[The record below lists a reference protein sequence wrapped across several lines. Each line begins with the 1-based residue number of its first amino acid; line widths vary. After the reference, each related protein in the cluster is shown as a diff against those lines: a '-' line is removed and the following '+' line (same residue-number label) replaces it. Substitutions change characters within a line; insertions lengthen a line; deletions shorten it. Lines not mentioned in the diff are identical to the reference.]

1 MDGNSKSKNR
11 ESRTHRARRA
21 KNSGSRTYSSSDEDF
36 HSDDNLRPYEEV
48 KIAHH
53 DKKLS
58 GLVRYSRYT
67 GWPAGAAPPSVMA
80 YGACPLQQCNA
91 DQSPTMAP
99 DDMADFY
106 NYASAGSDGD
116 IETDYGISSS
126 HPRFSHRQKST
137 NASHHHIDSES
148 SSLSSSAGLASSHL
162 KDANVCAKLS
172 DSDGTDQETA
182 TIHYGHAGT
191 LQLPPPSLP
200 PPPPPPPIEDIPQR
214 SPVASTRRKSFG
226 PSQRGNYSEVEN
238 TCRRCNYS
246 EGEGDFEQHYLVQTT
261 SSNVFLPPDAQPRF
275 PRTVPPARQGSVG
288 QGQYQQVSGSDY
300 PRHFQNGD
308 PNAMNQATLDRHTYT
323 FPQFAATATTVTTYP
338 PPPQDYTV
346 CYSKFSNASHRVKK
360 QLKQRCSWKCMA
372 LLLLIISVAL
382 LACVAYFAAMLVF
395 EEKERV
401 ANDASPQYIDGAFN
415 TSRGSGGGYSTAGG
429 GSRGSSSTTALPSP
443 SIVHLGQLQQL
454 KIPPKSFWQ
463 SKFEQLDPGFIKINF
478 TIPDHAVLGIYGR
491 KNLPPTHVQFEFFE
505 IFSGSRLV
513 KRSLSWRDS
522 PGKNTAII
530 QYLTAGVWYFA
541 IYNDNNK
548 PQKVAFVTNVKGH
561 LDTNCL
567 HDCYHHGECKNKRC
581 ICYPGYSG
589 KYCGQNTCPV
599 LCNGNGYYNEGLC
612 QCHPGWKGQECEI
625 PANACEVPDCNGNG
639 ECVHGQCI
647 CNNGYKGPD
656 CSVLDCINNCS
667 SNGLCSLGR
676 CICFQGYKGPSCNQ
690 QDIINLEHLCSKD
703 CSGHGTYNI
712 KTDQCNCDW
721 HFTGEK
727 CETEVCLLDCFHG
740 YCENKECV
748 CHNGWTGP
756 LCDMLACD
764 PRCDS
769 HGFCNN
775 GTCICKTG
783 WNGKHCTLDGCPGEC
798 NGNGDCQKYLEGWK
812 CSCNKGWKGKACDI
826 AIESA
831 CEDRV
836 DNDKDGLRDCQDP
849 DCCDSRVCKGDSNCK
864 TSPDPLDILLRK
876 QSTSTTASF
885 FEKMKFLIENN
896 SVQTYATRHAFNESQ
911 VSVISGSVL
920 TRDGS
925 SLIGVR
931 VGVVTQPLYGYT
943 FTRAGGRFDI
953 LVNGGGSVTLQF
965 NREPF
970 PAQSASVLVPWNQI
984 ITMDTVI
991 MTLEDDDWIA
1001 PNPILCNVEHQY
1013 YLLRPVVL
1021 STWQHTQLGACPEK
1035 TTIIPESQV
1044 LQESLSIPHTNV
1056 HLVYHSSESAGY
1068 MSVILIQMTPSR
1080 IPESLAVVHL
1090 RVSVEGI
1097 VMEKVF
1103 EADPNLKYTFSWNR
1117 RNVYRQKVYGIVT
1130 ARVFVGYQYQN
1141 CHYIFWEARS
1151 TTMSGYDLTSSE
1163 IGGWNLDIHHTYNF
1177 QEGILHK
1184 GDGTNIYLKEKPK
1197 KLVNILGNGSR
1208 RKLLG
1213 DNSDGKAL
1221 DKQLLAPVALASGL
1235 DGSLYVGDYNL
1246 IRKLSPSR
1254 EEVASILQMSTSSI
1268 AYKYYMTVSPVDGR
1282 LYISDSMSHK
1292 ILRVKTMGPVRRLE
1306 ENFEVIAGNG
1316 EECTPGETALCG
1328 DGSLAVKA
1336 RLSHPKGIA
1345 INKDGV
1351 IYFAD
1356 GPNIRHVSTNGR
1368 ISTLIGSQELV
1379 GKWTP
1384 LPCDEIVS
1392 ADKVSLRWPTALAID
1407 PLDDTLHILDNKV
1420 VLKFTLDKKLIVV
1433 AGRQAH
1439 CPLKQTSFL
1448 PTGILS
1454 DDEQASSIANHVSLS
1469 SPESM
1474 TFSPHGDLYIVES
1487 DSHQIN
1493 RVRVVTTD
1501 GRIHHF
1507 AGAKSKCDCE
1517 KPNCKCY
1524 DSKETLA
1531 AQALL
1536 YTPTSITVTPD
1547 GVMHIADMG
1556 NLRLYSIVSEL
1567 PQPNLL
1573 NQYEVM
1579 SPETQEL
1586 YIFNKNGQHQYS
1598 INIMTNL
1605 FMYNYTY
1612 SVNSFYGKLVEV
1624 SDAAGNRIQIKR
1636 SFDLQAQFILAPD
1649 GSKCKINTD
1658 NIYLLHRFIAPDNK
1672 SSTFK
1677 YLPSSGLLVSKH
1689 MSNGKTYFYE
1699 YDMMGRLLK
1708 GSQPT
1713 GEITSLETDVNT
1725 TGSIVHV
1732 TTDSSDAV
1740 ALATYGRV
1748 QSVLHGAVQTKVT
1761 YLPDGAVVIVFPSNL
1776 TVALETRGHPILES
1790 KHRMHFKRK
1799 MIIPN
1804 LYVHRLEWRFYLDR
1818 SGRPKQNRL
1827 LERIGR
1833 RLRVGPYF
1841 SRHAS
1846 MHGSHDDG
1854 YKGKAL
1860 LINGVNLLTV
1870 EYNRETNTETVMD
1883 KSMRDILTVVYDN
1896 TGLPTHF
1903 LPNTGH
1909 NDLNISYTRHG
1920 AVEKWQYGELT
1931 EQRMYE
1937 KGMMVEKISTN
1948 GAQYRYIYSYG
1959 LKPTDIILPSGKQYR
1974 FHYDSEGNLI
1984 SVTMPSL
1991 GVHRFAYVTSI
2002 RFQRYLYYPPKA
2014 QLPFIKDIDG
2024 NGKLRQIL
2032 YPSERKRVIYR
2043 YNNHF
2048 QPVTI
2053 LFDDSH
2059 ISYGYDSQTGKLNK
2073 LEAFYTG
2080 YGCQYLYYHSSTL
2093 ISSIEVQFQQDRQLI
2108 GAKSFYNYDNNFRLT
2123 YMHIV
2128 FTNNET
2134 TSTNFSYN
2142 TNTGKLANIKQF
2154 KVNWPLPDREIISD
2168 ENVKINREY
2177 DHYGRLKD
2185 IEYKFI
2191 EAQRFKLEINYDHT
2205 NRIHEWRRKI
2215 GHVNSEAVEYVY
2227 DIDNNVI
2234 DVLIDDKRAWHF
2246 GYDANGNIAKIT
2258 TDGRTKE
2265 LHFDE
2270 ADHIKKYGEK
2280 YYKFDPDGF
2289 MVQRNK
2295 EHLYFNSLGQLRS
2308 VTKTEEYKVFFSY
2321 DPIGRLVVF
2330 KDLVGN
2336 VLQYFYLDVEHPERI
2351 THTYNHGNGDTTQY
2365 HYDELGHL
2373 VSMERRGNSYYIAND
2388 PTGTP
2393 LVVFDIQGN
2402 VMKQMSYDP
2411 LGSVTSDT
2419 NPHFEFSFGFQGG
2432 IHNPITKL
2440 LHIRN
2445 RVYDPQIGRWV
2456 APDFSNVFEKVKDA
2470 IEKPE
2475 VLNIYQYHLL
2485 VNLHTKNRK
2494 YPLTDLADWL
2504 LLLGYDVRSLAPD
2517 VTYTGEIRGHKKG
2530 CHDVELL
2537 PTSSA
2542 FECTFRRDMDNLL
2555 MMSTVSSSKITPKQ
2569 PTPVLKPAHVPFILG
2584 NGIIL
2589 SVVDERVL
2597 VNFVDNTPEILRKT
2611 ASVLLNN
2618 SDIIDMHFT
2627 IKGKAIHY
2635 FVKVDTNQADMDL
2648 GSLNLRGKP
2657 VVFMENGINI
2667 TVHKIQHTDGFH
2679 ARSHEEIDIR
2689 LHGNYS
2695 IMNIRYGTDATHEK
2709 HRVLQHAK
2717 ERAVMHAWARE
2728 KYWLQNSLP
2737 SEYLWSEQEKYEI
2750 KTVGY
2755 AEGYIGIYIRN
2766 PEEYPELADD
2776 CNNIR
2781 LLKRTR

>member
-1 MDGNSKSKNR
+1 MEGNTKTKTR
-11 ESRTHRARRA
+11 ESRAHRTRRA

-58 GLVRYSRYT
+58 GL
-67 GWPAGAAPPSVMA
+67 
-80 YGACPLQQCNA
+80 
-91 DQSPTMAP
+91 
-99 DDMADFY
+99 
-106 NYASAGSDGD
+106 
-116 IETDYGISSS
+116 
-126 HPRFSHRQKST
+126 
-137 NASHHHIDSES
+137 
-148 SSLSSSAGLASSHL
+148 
-162 KDANVCAKLS
+162 
-172 DSDGTDQETA
+172 
-182 TIHYGHAGT
+182 GT

-246 EGEGDFEQHYLVQTT
+246 EGEGEFEQHYLVQTA
-261 SSNVFLPPDAQPRF
+261 SGNVFVPPDTQPRF
-275 PRTVPPARQGSVG
+275 PRTVPSRQGSIS

-308 PNAMNQATLDRHTYT
+308 PNAMNQATLDRNAYT
-323 FPQFAATATTVTTYP
+323 FPQFGATANTTVSAYP
-338 PPPQDYTV
+338 PAAPQEYTV

-395 EEKERV
+395 EERERV
-401 ANDASPQYIDGAFN
+401 ATDSSPHHNDGAFN
-415 TSRGSGGGYSTAGG
+415 SSYNGGGYSTLRS
-429 GSRGSSSTTALPSP
+429 GSRGSTSTTALPSP
-443 SIVHLGQLQQL
+443 SVVHLGQLQQM

-463 SKFEQLDPGFIKINF
+463 SKYKQTDPGFVKLNF
-478 TIPDHAVLGIYGR
+478 TIPDNAVLGVYGR

-513 KRSLSWRDS
+513 KRSLPWSDNV
-522 PGKNTAII
+522 GKNTAII
-530 QYLTAGVWYFA
+530 RYLTAGDWYFA
-541 IYNDNNK
+541 VYNDNNQPK
-548 PQKVAFVTNVKGH
+548 TVSFVTNVKEN
-561 LDTNCL
+561 LDTDCP
-567 HDCYHHGECKNKRC
+567 HDCYHHGECRNKRC

-599 LCNGNGYYNEGLC
+599 LCKGNGYYDEGLC
-612 QCHPGWKGQECEI
+612 RCHPGWKGQECEI
-625 PANACEVPDCNGNG
+625 PANACEVPTCNGNG
-639 ECVHGQCI
+639 ECVRGKCV
-647 CNNGYKGPD
+647 CK
-656 CSVLDCINNCS
+656 
-667 SNGLCSLGR
+667 
-676 CICFQGYKGPSCNQ
+676 QGYEGSDCGIVYSL
-690 QDIINLEHLCSKD
+690 DGISK
-703 CSGHGTYNI
+703 
-712 KTDQCNCDW
+712 
-721 HFTGEK
+721 
-727 CETEVCLLDCFHG
+727 EVCLLDCFHG
-740 YCENKECV
+740 YCENQQCV
-748 CHNGWTGP
+748 CHNGWTAA

-764 PRCDS
+764 PRCDG

-783 WNGKHCTLDGCPGEC
+783 WNGKHCTLDGCPDDCSG
-798 NGNGDCQKYLEGWK
+798 NGNCQKYLDGWK
-812 CSCNKGWKGKACDI
+812 CSCNKGWKGHECTI
-826 AIESA
+826 AIETI
-831 CEDRV
+831 CDDHQ
-836 DNDKDGLRDCQDP
+836 DNDNDGLWDCQDP
-849 DCCDSRVCKGDSNCK
+849 DCCENKVCKSDSTCK

-911 VSVISGSVL
+911 VSVISGKVL

-925 SLIGVR
+925 PLIGVR

-943 FTRAGGRFDI
+943 FTRKGGMFDI

-965 NREPF
+965 HREPF

-984 ITMDTVI
+984 ITMDVVT

-1044 LQESLSIPHTNV
+1044 LQESLSIPNTNV

-1068 MSVILIQMTPSR
+1068 MSVIMIQMTPST
-1080 IPESLAVVHL
+1080 IPDSLAVVHL
-1090 RVSVEGI
+1090 KVSVEGI
-1097 VMEKVF
+1097 VMEKIF

-1213 DNSDGKAL
+1213 DDYDGKAL
-1221 DKQLLAPVALASGL
+1221 DKELLAPVALASGL

-1254 EEVASILQMSTSSI
+1254 EEVASILQMSTASI
-1268 AYKYYMTVSPVDGR
+1268 SYKYYMTVSPVDGR
-1282 LYISDSMSHK
+1282 LYISDFMSHK
-1292 ILRVKTMGPVRRLE
+1292 ILRVKTMGPVRKLE

-1316 EECTPGETALCG
+1316 EECTPGESGLCG
-1328 DGSLAVKA
+1328 DGNLAVKA

-1356 GPNIRHVSTNGR
+1356 GPNIRRVSTDGQ

-1384 LPCDEIVS
+1384 LPCEEIVS

-1407 PLDDTLHILDNKV
+1407 PLDDTLHILDNNV
-1420 VLKFTLDKKLIVV
+1420 VLKLTQDKKLIIV
-1433 AGRQAH
+1433 AGIPPH

-1448 PTGILS
+1448 PSGILS
-1454 DDEQASSIANHVSLS
+1454 DDEQASSIANHVILT
-1469 SPESM
+1469 SPGSM
-1474 TFSPHGDLYIVES
+1474 TFGPHGNLYIVES

-1517 KPNCKCY
+1517 KPNCRCY

-1536 YTPTSITVTPD
+1536 NTPTSITVTPD
-1547 GVMHIADMG
+1547 GVIHIADMG

-1573 NQYEVM
+1573 GQYEVM

-1586 YIFNKNGQHQYS
+1586 YIFNKNGQHQYT

-1612 SVNSFYGKLVEV
+1612 SVNSFYGKLTEV
-1624 SDAAGNRIQIKR
+1624 SDATGNRIEIKR
-1636 SFDLQAQFILAPD
+1636 TFDLQAQLINAPD
-1649 GSKCKINTD
+1649 GSNCKITTD
-1658 NIYLLHRFIAPDNK
+1658 NINKLHRFIAPDNK
-1672 SSTFK
+1672 TSTFK
-1677 YLPSSGLLVSKH
+1677 YHPSSGLLISKH
-1689 MSNGKTYFYE
+1689 VSDGKTYFYK
-1699 YDMMGRLLK
+1699 YDEMGRLLK

-1713 GEITSLETDVNT
+1713 GEITSLQTDVNT

-1748 QSVLHGAVQTKVT
+1748 QSVVHGAVQTKVT
-1761 YLPDGAVVIVFPSNL
+1761 YLPDGAVVIVFPTNL

-1799 MIIPN
+1799 VIIPN
-1804 LYVHRLEWRFYLDR
+1804 LYVHRLEWRFYLER
-1818 SGRPKQNRL
+1818 SGRQKQNRL
-1827 LERIGR
+1827 IERIGR
-1833 RLRVGPYF
+1833 RMRVGPHF
-1841 SRHAS
+1841 SRHANV
-1846 MHGSHDDG
+1846 HGTHEDG

-1860 LINGVNLLTV
+1860 LINGENLLTV

-1883 KSMRDILTVVYDN
+1883 KSMRDILTIVYDN

-1909 NDLNISYTRHG
+1909 NDLNISYSRHG
-1920 AVEKWQYGELT
+1920 AIEKWQYGELT

-1937 KGMMVEKISTN
+1937 KGVMVEKISTN

-1974 FHYDSEGNLI
+1974 FYYDAEGNLI

-1991 GVHRFAYVTSI
+1991 GIHRFAYVTSI
-2002 RFQRYLYYPPKA
+2002 GFQRYLYYPPKA
-2014 QLPFIKDIDG
+2014 QLPFIKDVDG
-2024 NGKLRQIL
+2024 NGKVLQIL
-2032 YPSERKRVIYR
+2032 YPSERRRVIYR

-2048 QPVTI
+2048 QPITI

-2059 ISYGYDSQTGKLNK
+2059 ISYGYDGQTGKLSK

-2080 YGCQYLYYHSSTL
+2080 YGCQYLYYYSSTL
-2093 ISSIEVQFQQDRQLI
+2093 MSSIEAQFQQDRQLI

-2154 KVNWPLPDREIISD
+2154 KVNWPLPDRELISD
-2168 ENVKINREY
+2168 VNVKIRREY
-2177 DHYGRLKD
+2177 DHYGRLKE
-2185 IEYKFI
+2185 IEYKF
-2191 EAQRFKLEINYDHT
+2191 ADVQCYLLEINYDRT
-2205 NRIHEWRRKI
+2205 NRIHEWRRRI
-2215 GHVNSEAVEYVY
+2215 GHANNEAMEYVY

-2234 DVLIDDKRAWHF
+2234 DVLVDGKKAWHY

-2258 TDGRTKE
+2258 TYGRTKE

-2270 ADHIKKYGEK
+2270 ADHVKKFGEK
-2280 YYKFDPDGF
+2280 YYKFDTDGF

-2295 EHLYFNSLGQLRS
+2295 EHLHFNSLGQLRS
-2308 VTKTEEYKVFFSY
+2308 VTKTEEYKVIFSY
-2321 DPIGRLVVF
+2321 DPIGRLVVY

-2336 VLQYFYLDVEHPERI
+2336 VLQYFYLDVEHPSRV

-2365 HYDELGHL
+2365 HYDEENQLIA
-2373 VSMERRGNSYYIAND
+2373 MERRGNIYYIAND
-2388 PTGTP
+2388 PTNTP
-2393 LVVFDIQGN
+2393 LVIFDTQGR
-2402 VMKQMSYDP
+2402 VIKQMSYDP
-2411 LGSVTSDT
+2411 LGWLSADS

-2432 IHNPITKL
+2432 IHNPITSL
-2440 LHIRN
+2440 LHIGDK
-2445 RVYDPQIGRWV
+2445 VYDPQIGRWV
-2456 APDFSNVFEKVKDA
+2456 APDFANVFEKVKDA

-2475 VLNIYQYHLL
+2475 VLNIYQYALL
-2485 VNLHTKNRK
+2485 VNLHMKNRK

-2504 LLLGYDVRSLAPD
+2504 LLLGYNVKSLAPD
-2517 VTYTGEIRGHKKG
+2517 VTYTGEIRGQRKG
-2530 CHDVELL
+2530 CRDSELL

-2555 MMSTVSSSKITPKQ
+2555 MMSTVSSSKITPQQ
-2569 PTPVLKPAHVPFILG
+2569 PTPVLKPANVPFVLG
-2584 NGIIL
+2584 DGIIL

-2618 SDIIDMHFT
+2618 SDIVDMHFT
-2627 IKGKAIHY
+2627 IKGKDVHY
-2635 FVKVDTNQADMDL
+2635 FVKVDVNQAEIDL
-2648 GSLNLRGKP
+2648 NSLGIHGDQIFL
-2657 VVFMENGINI
+2657 ENGINI
-2667 TVHKIQHTDGFH
+2667 SVHTIQRTDGFH
-2679 ARSHEEIDIR
+2679 ARSHDEIDIR

-2695 IMNIRYGTDATHEK
+2695 IMNIRYGTDLMRER

-2717 ERAVMHAWARE
+2717 DRAVLHAWTRE
-2728 KYWLQNSLP
+2728 KYLLQNSLP
-2737 SEYLWSEQEKYEI
+2737 SEYQWSEQEKYEI

-2755 AEGYIGIYIRN
+2755 AEGYEGMYIRN
-2766 PEEYPELADD
+2766 PEEYSELADD